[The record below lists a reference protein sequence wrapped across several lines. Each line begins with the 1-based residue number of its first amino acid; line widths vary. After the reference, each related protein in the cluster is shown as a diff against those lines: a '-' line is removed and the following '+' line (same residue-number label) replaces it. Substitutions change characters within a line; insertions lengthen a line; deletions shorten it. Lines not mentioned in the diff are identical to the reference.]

1 MELSRL
7 TIQPLKPEYQ
17 TDLGFELATAKTQ
30 NNGIDEI
37 FFEHQGTRYV
47 AFNPDTAD
55 ISGIEEARHGL
66 TLNGE
71 PVRLMHSDDE
81 HNHWK
86 EKTWH
91 TAGNILAE
99 GIPDGIGG
107 AAGAALVIK
116 VGLKRD
122 IVKTAAVIGFM
133 TSFVKTAVS
142 VGMTDQRAYQ
152 APDWNN
158 LQRFTA
164 SASSSR
170 VSHTADTGQVSA
182 RPILVTTTTPPAQ
195 NQRPA
200 VLGTAVVGSAQQSD
214 TQAVVISRAGL
225 RGTLGSLN
233 QGN

>member
-17 TDLGFELATAKTQ
+17 TELGFELATVKTQ

-47 AFNPDTAD
+47 AYDAD
-55 ISGIEEARHGL
+55 NVDIQGIDEARHGI
-66 TLNGE
+66 TLNGQ
-71 PVRLMHSDDE
+71 PVRLMHSNDE
-81 HNHWK
+81 HNHWQ
-86 EKTWH
+86 EKSLNTL
-91 TAGNILAE
+91 GNIMVE

-133 TSFVKTAVS
+133 TSFVKTAIS

-152 APDWNN
+152 APDWQG
-158 LQRFTA
+158 LQHFTA
-164 SASSSR
+164 EGAASK
-170 VSHTADTGQVSA
+170 VSHTADTGQVSV
-182 RPILVTTTTPPAQ
+182 RPVSVNGANAVQSSSVGAQ
-195 NQRPA
+195 P
-200 VLGTAVVGSAQQSD
+200 
-214 TQAVVISRAGL
+214 VVISRSGL
-225 RGTLGSLN
+225 RGTLGPALQAN
-233 QGN
+233 